1 MTAFNYKRLF
11 TTLLLGSMLALGACS
26 GEDSTPET
34 QLTDTASEAPAE
46 MRGTADDAA
55 TNAGSGNPVVVME
68 TSMGTIEIE
77 LWPEEAPISVENFLR
92 YVDNSLYDNLAFHR
106 VIPGFMIQGGGYDSD
121 FVELSGYPA
130 IKNEAR
136 PALRNDRGT
145 IAMARTQVVD
155 SATSQFFI
163 NLVDNEFLNQ
173 RGTSPQEFGY
183 AVFGEV
189 ISGME
194 VVDQIAGVQTTS
206 RRGHQDVPVEPVTI
220 VSATRQ

>member
-1 MTAFNYKRLF
+1 M
-11 TTLLLGSMLALGACS
+11 
-26 GEDSTPET
+26 P
-34 QLTDTASEAPAE
+34 ASS
-46 MRGTADDAA
+46 D
-55 TNAGSGNPVVVME
+55 NPVVVME
-68 TSMGTIEIE
+68 TSMGIIEIE
-77 LWPEEAPISVENFLR
+77 LWPEEAPLSVENFLR
-92 YVDNSLYDNLAFHR
+92 YVDNSLYDNLTFHR

-189 ISGME
+189 ISGMD

-206 RRGHQDVPVEPVTI
+206 RRGHQDVPVEAVTI
-220 VSATRQ
+220 VSATRR

>member
-1 MTAFNYKRLF
+1 MQSAT
-11 TTLLLGSMLALGACS
+11 G
-26 GEDSTPET
+26 
-34 QLTDTASEAPAE
+34 
-46 MRGTADDAA
+46 DDAMPA
-55 TNAGSGNPVVVME
+55 SSDNPVVVME
-68 TSMGTIEIE
+68 TSMGIIEIE
-77 LWPEEAPISVENFLR
+77 LWPEEAPLSVENFLR
-92 YVDNSLYDNLAFHR
+92 YVDNSLYDNLTFHR

-189 ISGME
+189 ISGMD

-206 RRGHQDVPVEPVTI
+206 RRGHQDVPVEAVTI
-220 VSATRQ
+220 VSATRR

>member
-1 MTAFNYKRLF
+1 MTALNYKRLLMP
-11 TTLLLGSMLALGACS
+11 LLLGGMLVLGACS
-26 GEDSTPET
+26 GEDSAPET
-34 QLTDTASEAPAE
+34 QMAETTSEAPAE
-46 MRGTADDAA
+46 MRSAANDDAA
-55 TNAGSGNPVVVME
+55 AADSGNPVVVME

-92 YVDNSLYDNLAFHR
+92 YVDNSLYDNLTFHR

-121 FVELSGYPA
+121 FVELSAYPA

-145 IAMARTQVVD
+145 LAMARTQVVD

-173 RGTSPQEFGY
+173 RGTTHQEFGY

-189 ISGME
+189 ISGMD

-220 VSATRQ
+220 ISATRK